1 MVAFNIKGQ
10 NLLFI
15 VLEAEKSIMKV
26 PAGSVSKRIL
36 VSAAD
41 TAPQFPWCS
50 LVASYKPLCCT
61 RGPDPVGSGCLRHM
75 EVILPSL
82 LSSGPQLPDC
92 TSFPRNS
99 HGL

>member
-15 VLEAEKSIMKV
+15 VLEAEKSIKKV

-50 LVASYKPLCCT
+50 LVAS
-61 RGPDPVGSGCLRHM
+61 
-75 EVILPSL
+75 
-82 LSSGPQLPDC
+82 
-92 TSFPRNS
+92 
-99 HGL
+99 

>member
-36 VSAAD
+36 VSAAN

-50 LVASYKPLCCT
+50 LVAS
-61 RGPDPVGSGCLRHM
+61 
-75 EVILPSL
+75 
-82 LSSGPQLPDC
+82 
-92 TSFPRNS
+92 
-99 HGL
+99 